1 MMNFLGRQVCAV
13 SKVKSYASVGRYYG
27 SRTKDNI
34 HALRSCVMSRNHVS
48 LVSELQRISSTFK
61 SNESVSTSDNL
72 GDIVA
77 RLCVRERS
85 ADIDLAFEILECLD
99 EIKPTSM
106 ASGISELVEKCL
118 DFGHVDDAVT
128 AYMRL
133 HNMNIRLNTTRK
145 ERMIN
150 VLATRCR
157 LHDLVVVLTDHELTE
172 MDLSVCAEPLI
183 MAGKV
188 KIYAVLLH
196 EYLDQNRKTADP
208 LQCPENVARITRSIM
223 AARLRRFYDSTEPSQ
238 DENTGMLDI
247 LNTLQLYHIQLQCSP
262 TSKDLEK
269 ERNKSYFQ
277 SRQLC
282 EIEKERG
289 LEMALGYPL
298 SSHQLELIDHLPEF
312 DVTGQLLFIF
322 IVFLA
327 CSECHMSAMTKD

>member
-1 MMNFLGRQVCAV
+1 MNFLGRQVCAV
-13 SKVKSYASVGRYYG
+13 SKVKSYVSVGRYYG

-34 HALRSCVMSRNHVS
+34 HALRSCVMTRNHVS

-61 SNESVSTSDNL
+61 SNGSISTSDNL

-77 RLCVRERS
+77 RLCVRERA
-85 ADIDLAFEILECLD
+85 ADMNLAFEILECLD

-106 ASGISELVEKCL
+106 ASGISELVDKCL

-133 HNMNIRLNTTRK
+133 HNMNIPLNSTRK
-145 ERMIN
+145 ERLIS
-150 VLATRCR
+150 VLASRCR
-157 LHDLVVVLTDHELTE
+157 LFDLVVVLTDHELTE
-172 MDLSVCAEPLI
+172 IDLSVCAEPLI

-188 KIYAVLLH
+188 KIYAELLR
-196 EYLDQNRKTADP
+196 EYLDQNRNTADP
-208 LQCPENVARITRSIM
+208 LQCPEDVARVTRSIM
-223 AARLRRFYDSTEPSQ
+223 AARLRRFFDSTEPSE

-247 LNTLQLYHIQLQCSP
+247 LNMIQLYHIQLQCIPS
-262 TSKDLEK
+262 SNDLDK
-269 ERNKSYFQ
+269 VRSKSYFQ

-289 LEMALGYPL
+289 MEMALGYPL

-312 DVTGQLLFIF
+312 DASGQP
-322 IVFLA
+322 
-327 CSECHMSAMTKD
+327 T